1 MVDEALSLLTNLGEF
16 TLNSFI
22 SDGIIKDLPIIGPTF
37 DIIKISKN
45 INDMIFIS
53 KLKLFIENVD
63 KNEKW
68 KEKFSNKSECE
79 KISKKIL
86 YIINSSDDEDKLKL
100 IGFSFNM
107 FVNGKINK
115 DDYFFIV
122 NMINQSFYPY
132 LKLLLKIDINQFTN
146 NGEIF
151 NMYAI
156 NHLLSIGALDQ
167 YTHTFGGY
175 DESKT
180 YIPSY
185 KIVCINYFGKFIRN
199 ILKQMNTKNKN
210 KTSA

>member
-1 MVDEALSLLTNLGEF
+1 MIDEALSLLTDLGEF
-16 TLNSFI
+16 ALDSFI
-22 SDGIIKDLPIIGPTF
+22 GNGIIKDVPIIGPTF

-45 INDMIFIS
+45 INDMVFIG
-53 KLKLFIENVD
+53 KLKVFMENVD

-68 KEKFSNKSECE
+68 KDKFSDESECE

-100 IGFSFNM
+100 IGFSFNL
-107 FVNGKINK
+107 FVNGEINK

-122 NMINQSFYPY
+122 NIFNQSFFPY
-132 LKLLLKIDINQFTN
+132 LKLLMEIDFEQFTN

-156 NHLLSIGALDQ
+156 AHLLTIGALDQ
-167 YTHTFGGY
+167 YSQTLGGY

-180 YIPSY
+180 YIPSH
-185 KIVCINYFGKFIRN
+185 KIVCINYFGKYIKN
-199 ILKQMNTKNKN
+199 ILMQMNNK
-210 KTSA
+210 KQK